1 MVVGRDTRRLQ
12 ATRRVYHKEKAMR
25 AARFRQFGGPEVS
38 SVDTVPTPQPGA
50 DEVRMKIAA
59 VGLNR
64 ADCAQY
70 RGKLPSLSS
79 LPSPLGCEGAGIVE
93 AVGSNVDEGWLG
105 KRVAALP
112 TEFQSVQGT
121 LAEKIVVPIEALVPC
136 PDGFSDAECSA
147 IWLHYLT
154 AYAGLVETAHV
165 GMGDFVLVNSAATNL
180 GIASIQIA
188 KTERATTIA
197 IVGDGRWKNELH
209 NLGADYVLST
219 DKDDLEFGVRKNSG
233 PRASSGIYLS
243 CRASLLKGDRLAPI
257 RRNSPGVRR
266 PK

>member
-1 MVVGRDTRRLQ
+1 M
-12 ATRRVYHKEKAMR
+12 
-25 AARFRQFGGPEVS
+25 
-38 SVDTVPTPQPGA
+38 
-50 DEVRMKIAA
+50 
-59 VGLNR
+59 
-64 ADCAQY
+64 
-70 RGKLPSLSS
+70 
-79 LPSPLGCEGAGIVE
+79 
-93 AVGSNVDEGWLG
+93 G

-219 DKDDLEFGVRKNSG
+219 DKDDLEFGVRKITRGLGPQVVFTSAAEPLFSKAIAWLRSG
-233 PRASSGIYLS
+233 GTLLESEDLNDLSMDSSSIAEVQDRVTVCHCSAAGITKRAEKLA
-243 CRASLLKGDRLAPI
+243 RATDYICNGLRFDFLHVQIARKFEFPNVTDAY
-257 RRNSPGVRR
+257 
-266 PK
+266 